1 LIQLGVIPVPKSSN
15 PARIQQNIEIFDF
28 ELSPEDISIL
38 DSYNQDFRAIAAD
51 ELSESNEYPFRGV
64 EF

>member
-1 LIQLGVIPVPKSSN
+1 MIPVPKSSN
-15 PARIQQNIEIFDF
+15 PARIKQNIEIFDF
-28 ELSPEDISIL
+28 ELSPEEISTL
-38 DSYNQDFRAIAAD
+38 DGYNKDFRAIAAE